1 MAEQVPKYHS
11 KPLAFTVQ
19 SMIIYLTNFHCENS
33 IVLSKKE
40 RKKKTKKSL
49 NPLARLGNRE
59 EKAPVEI

>member
-40 RKKKTKKSL
+40 RKKKTKKF
-49 NPLARLGNRE
+49 
-59 EKAPVEI
+59 